1 MNSDPLLYIIGAA
14 CLVVLV
20 ILALGIGQFGRG
32 GAEGAKKSNKLMQ
45 YRILAQLGAVILVVI
60 YVALRKT
67 GN

>member
-1 MNSDPLLYIIGAA
+1 MNSDPFLYVIGAA

-60 YVALRKT
+60 FVALRKS

>member
-1 MNSDPLLYIIGAA
+1 MSDPFFYAIGAA
-14 CLVVLV
+14 CLLVLV

-32 GAEGAKKSNKLMQ
+32 GEEGAKRSNKLMQ

-60 YVALRKT
+60 FVALRKS